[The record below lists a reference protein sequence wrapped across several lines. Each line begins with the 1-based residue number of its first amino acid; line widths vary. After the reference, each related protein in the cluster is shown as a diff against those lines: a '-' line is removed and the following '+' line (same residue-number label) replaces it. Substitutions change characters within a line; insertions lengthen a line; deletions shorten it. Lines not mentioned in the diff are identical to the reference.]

1 MQHFSHYSFRN
12 RTYFSALFEVV
23 NVNFSEVV
31 NYAKSGPSRAVWN
44 WKSCFYHFF
53 AILVNLA
60 VNLVTQPS
68 KMRRGGGNWLTRVQH
83 QTLRTSNYLNF
94 LISFNWTASNAC
106 WSNVAYSLKAFA
118 YRTIVIEPFKN
129 KLRTGW
135 PPETTWAPAAR
146 CAKSGTNGQAVVRSL
161 QNFHECF
168 RKCLKSQI
176 NIYLRQKL
184 VFTKVL
190 NIT

>member
-1 MQHFSHYSFRN
+1 MPYGCCNILVIIRSEIEHIFRPCLRWLMSIFRRLLIMPN
-12 RTYFSALFEVV
+12 LVPVAQ
-23 NVNFSEVV
+23 SEIE
-31 NYAKSGPSRAVWN
+31 RAV
-44 WKSCFYHFF
+44 FIIF

-94 LISFNWTASNAC
+94 LISFNWKASNAC

-135 PPETTWAPAAR
+135 PNWFEFSPDSEFFQVA
-146 CAKSGTNGQAVVRSL
+146 
-161 QNFHECF
+161 
-168 RKCLKSQI
+168 
-176 NIYLRQKL
+176 
-184 VFTKVL
+184 
-190 NIT
+190 